1 MKILRRIGLALA
13 AFLLLNAAC
22 VLIPVRTKGVF
33 EPRQL
38 ADPDSRFIELA
49 GVDVHYKL
57 YPATPTLSPAER
69 PLIVLLHGFGASLF
83 SWREVVGPLSVYGDV
98 VAYDRPAFGLTG
110 RPATWKG
117 MNPYSPAAQVDM
129 VIGLMDALGAR
140 QAVLVGNSAGGTVA
154 MNTALAYPDRVA
166 ALVLVSP
173 AVYGG
178 GGAPGWIQPFF
189 WLPGINHIGPL
200 LARRISR
207 DGDDFIR
214 SAWYDA
220 GRMGPEVLP
229 GYRAPLQVRGWEK
242 ALWELAKA
250 SAASSLS
257 ARLPEITLPA
267 LVLTGDTDRIV
278 PTGLSIRLAGELPK
292 ATLVVIP
299 ESGHVAH
306 EETPAAFMK
315 AFEEFWEG
323 QVVCSMEEPAEK
335 QPGRSG
341 TVTP

>member
-1 MKILRRIGLALA
+1 MKIIRRIGLVLA

-22 VLIPVRTKGVF
+22 VLIPVRTIGTL
-33 EPRQL
+33 EPQQL

-49 GVDVHYKL
+49 GVEIHYKL
-57 YPATPTLSPAER
+57 YPAKLLAQGIAASASKATDTGDSASER

-83 SWREVVGPLSVYGDV
+83 SWREVVGPLAAFGDV
-98 VAYDRPAFGLTG
+98 VAFDRPAFGLTG
-110 RPATWKG
+110 RPARWEG
-117 MNPYSPAAQVDM
+117 VNPYSPAAQVDI
-129 VIGLMDALGAR
+129 VIGLLDALGAR
-140 QAVLVGNSAGGTVA
+140 RAVLVGNSAGGSVA
-154 MNTALAYPDRVA
+154 MNTALAHPERVA

-178 GGAPGWIQPFF
+178 GGSPAWIKPFF
-189 WLPGINHIGPL
+189 RLPGVNHIGPL

-207 DGDDFIR
+207 DGDNFIR

-242 ALWELAKA
+242 ALWELTKA
-250 SAASSLS
+250 SAASGLS
-257 ARLPEITLPA
+257 ERLSGIAMPA
-267 LVLTGDTDRIV
+267 LVITGDTDRIV
-278 PTGLSIRLAGELPK
+278 PTDQSIRLAGELPK

-306 EETPAAFMK
+306 EETPEAFMK
-315 AFEEFWEG
+315 AFGEFWAG
-323 QVVCSMEEPAEK
+323 QVMY
-335 QPGRSG
+335 
-341 TVTP
+341 